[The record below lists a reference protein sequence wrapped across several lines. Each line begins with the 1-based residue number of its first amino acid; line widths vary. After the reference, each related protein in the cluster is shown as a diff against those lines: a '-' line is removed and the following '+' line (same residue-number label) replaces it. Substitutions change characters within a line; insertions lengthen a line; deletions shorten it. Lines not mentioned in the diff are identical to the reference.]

1 MYMSLISSVGRFFS
15 AANQKADQLTA
26 GAKAVLCLPS
36 IIAGLPNL
44 GKGIVGG
51 VLSNIGKTL
60 ENFSM
65 TVSDIVTNSING
77 AVNQI
82 VGSTVGVVN
91 TAIRS
96 AGQVGGAIEQGKDFV
111 DGIDERVKDV
121 GDFVS
126 EKENCDFAAAQLLN
140 CITAQA
146 VGAVSNKGAIDLA
159 KGLKPVADFANDVS
173 KTITA
178 PGGAIERSVQK
189 TSDQIDRATR
199 VVQKSNIF

>member
-1 MYMSLISSVGRFFS
+1 MSLISSVGRFFS

-36 IIAGLPNL
+36 IITGLPNL
-44 GKGIVGG
+44 GKGIVGSA
-51 VLSNIGKTL
+51 LANIGKTL

-65 TVSDIVTNSING
+65 TVSDIVTNTING

-82 VGSTVGVVN
+82 VGSTVGVIN
-91 TAIRS
+91 TAVR
-96 AGQVGGAIEQGKDFV
+96 AVGQVGGVIETSKEFV
-111 DGIDERVKDV
+111 NGLGGRVKDV
-121 GDFVS
+121 KDFTS

-173 KTITA
+173 DSISA

-189 TSDQIDRATR
+189 TSSQIDRATR
-199 VVQKSNIF
+199 VVQKSNII

>member
-1 MYMSLISSVGRFFS
+1 MSLISSVGRFFS

-26 GAKAVLCLPS
+26 GAKAALCLPS
-36 IIAGLPNL
+36 IITGLPNL

-51 VLSNIGKTL
+51 VISNIGKTL
-60 ENFSM
+60 ENFSS
-65 TVSDIVTNSING
+65 TISNIVTNTING

-91 TAIRS
+91 TARRS
-96 AGQVGGAIEQGKDFV
+96 VGQVGGAIEQGKDFV
-111 DGIDERVKDV
+111 TGIDDRVKDV
-121 GDFVS
+121 GDFTS

-173 KTITA
+173 EAIAA
-178 PGGAIERSVQK
+178 PGGSIDNAVNK
-189 TSDQIDRATR
+189 TANQIDRATR
-199 VVQKSNIF
+199 VVQTSDVF